1 MNEDNV
7 LVYIVDS
14 VESFDNE
21 VERFIRKKKFKKLPN
36 QITELV
42 GELQRGEFS
51 GIILNHNDE
60 LNYDVYKK
68 RLPNSDVNSGKSNG
82 YRVIYIATH
91 NERVVVLLSIYY
103 KKEIEKLSD
112 EYIQG
117 LIDGIFEEI

>member
-51 GIILNHNDE
+51 GIILLLE
-60 LNYDVYKK
+60 TL
-68 RLPNSDVNSGKSNG
+68 S
-82 YRVIYIATH
+82 
-91 NERVVVLLSIYY
+91 ERGTSLVCI
-103 KKEIEKLSD
+103 
-112 EYIQG
+112 
-117 LIDGIFEEI
+117 